1 MWKQEFTQQKKEKVI
16 KDNSRKF
23 SLTEKLK
30 FLDWEGKSVFRKI
43 NENRS
48 IRILGIKK
56 IKKILRAFKEKK
68 GKF

>member
-1 MWKQEFTQQKKEKVI
+1 MQQKKEKVI

-23 SLTEKLK
+23 SLTEKHK
-30 FLDWEGKSVFRKI
+30 FLDWEGKSVFRKT

-48 IRILGIKK
+48 IRTLGIKK
-56 IKKILRAFKEKK
+56 KKKILKAFKEKK